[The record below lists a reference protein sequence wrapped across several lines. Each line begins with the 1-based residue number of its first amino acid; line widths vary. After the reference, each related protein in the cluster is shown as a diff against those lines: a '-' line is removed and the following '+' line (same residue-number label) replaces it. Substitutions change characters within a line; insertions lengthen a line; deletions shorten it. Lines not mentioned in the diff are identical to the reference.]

1 MWVRQ
6 TLEHSTWFLYTNNH
20 FFFSFIDFSLSY
32 YLKAAQLTWHKQT
45 HLNVKHTDL
54 IFLLNKTQCQ
64 TKCCC
69 TWLIFTFSK
78 VFSSC
83 IFFGR
88 RVSRRAHRPLQS
100 TSRLVVT
107 TPGHTKPP
115 LSYLPTTR
123 YPKKKGGRERNLVEL
138 PPSLPPPSK
147 TLFNIETF

>member
-1 MWVRQ
+1 MISVHEQ
-6 TLEHSTWFLYTNNH
+6 SLFLFFH
-20 FFFSFIDFSLSY
+20 WFFSLLLFKSSTIN
-32 YLKAAQLTWHKQT
+32 LTHKQT